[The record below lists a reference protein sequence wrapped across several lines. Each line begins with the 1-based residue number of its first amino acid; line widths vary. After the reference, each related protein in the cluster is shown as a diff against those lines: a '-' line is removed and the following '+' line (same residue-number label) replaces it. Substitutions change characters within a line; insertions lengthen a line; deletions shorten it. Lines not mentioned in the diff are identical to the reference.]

1 VAKFQTVLEIR
12 VNLMIFGE
20 EGGEVHIFDKENK
33 KFERI
38 LPV

>member
-20 EGGEVHIFDKENK
+20 EGGGTYFDKENT